1 MFFKQNTA
9 YEMLISDWSS
19 DVCSSDLFQVHAR
32 VQGRDLVGISI
43 EHERLDPRCEKTR
56 SDAPLRRLAPPG
68 MRHLRINVCI
78 ETVFA
83 GRRLGPTGH
92 GLPLGEP
99 DLHNGFSGFET
110 VLPGNHYP
118 YRRAI
123 DRKSP

>member
-1 MFFKQNTA
+1 M
-9 YEMLISDWSS
+9 
-19 DVCSSDLFQVHAR
+19 
-32 VQGRDLVGISI
+32 VGISI

-99 DLHNGFSGFET
+99 DLHNGFYGFET
-110 VLPGNHYP
+110 VLPGNHNQ
-118 YRRAI
+118 YRPAI
-123 DRKSP
+123 LLGQKGRVTWRDRVRKAEENQVVRE